1 MNCNRVNLLDY
12 KLNDSQF
19 VTFTDPNNTGIG
31 LVSSD
36 VIYLNSSNATV
47 FLNPEMSIRSWNPFI
62 KLDIKVNSLFL
73 QLGEVNMD
81 LYVENLR
88 VGTISISDNSKYVSL
103 EIPFGAFQDGTI
115 QKINFIT
122 VLNPNQQTLLD
133 KINNDVKLGVSR
145 LNSDL
150 FFVAINTMLIED

>member
-1 MNCNRVNLLDY
+1 
-12 KLNDSQF
+12 
-19 VTFTDPNNTGIG
+19 
-31 LVSSD
+31 
-36 VIYLNSSNATV
+36 
-47 FLNPEMSIRSWNPFI
+47 
-62 KLDIKVNSLFL
+62 
-73 QLGEVNMD
+73 MD

-115 QKINFIT
+115 QKIDFIT
-122 VLNPNQQTLLD
+122 VLNPNQQTLVD